1 MIDITFKALKDQ
13 LSSMLGADE
22 AADLPPV
29 DENRLEICINQ
40 AYRECY
46 NPIDG
51 KRAMWAQKKF
61 TLSFTEMQ
69 AGVSLPKQVTS
80 VDKIPVLVG
89 EGPLSPMTGPEAE
102 IRARSIFSWDFRA
115 PSGRGLSFPMYKE
128 NEAEVGRPIWYY
140 LDNRDAGDDDD
151 VIPRFYLYPIPDK
164 AYDVE
169 VYANIIPDPLDN
181 DADTPRIPSELVWD
195 IMYPIAQG
203 KLLSDPRYN
212 GGNKEF
218 IARMA
223 EEARKRLRTL
233 VTPQKH
239 KGSLRLTRRVGW

>member
-1 MIDITFKALKDQ
+1 MVDITFSALKDQ
-13 LSSMLGADE
+13 LASMLGADE
-22 AADLPPV
+22 SADLPPV
-29 DENRLEICINQ
+29 DNNRLEVCINQ

-51 KRAMWAQKKF
+51 KRPMWAQKKF
-61 TLSFTEMQ
+61 TLDFTEKQ
-69 AGVSLPKQVTS
+69 AGLSLPKEVTS
-80 VDKIPVLVG
+80 VDKIPVLIG
-89 EGPLSPMTGPEAE
+89 EGPLSPMSGPEAE

-128 NEAEVGRPIWYY
+128 NAPEVGRPIWYY
-140 LDNRDAGDDDD
+140 IDNRDSNGDED

-164 AYDVE
+164 AYSVE
-169 VYANIIPDPLDN
+169 LYANVVPTPLNLESDK
-181 DADTPRIPSELVWD
+181 PRIPSELVWD
-195 IMYPIAQG
+195 IMYPIAQA

-212 GGNKEF
+212 GDNKEF

-223 EEARKRLRTL
+223 EEARRRLKTL

>member
-1 MIDITFKALKDQ
+1 MVDISFLALKDQ
-13 LSSMLGADE
+13 LASMLGADE
-22 AADLPPV
+22 SADLPPV
-29 DENRLEICINQ
+29 DRSRLGICINQ

-51 KRAMWAQKKF
+51 RRPMWAQKQF
-61 TLSFTEMQ
+61 TLSYEREQ
-69 AGVSLPKQVTS
+69 AGADLPSEVTS
-80 VDKIPVLVG
+80 VDKIPELVG

-102 IRARSIFSWDFRA
+102 IRARAIFSWDFRA
-115 PSGRGLSFPMYKE
+115 PSGRGLNFPQYKD
-128 NEAEVGRPIWYY
+128 NEAEIARPVWYY
-140 LDNRDAGDDDD
+140 LDNRDKGSDEK

-164 AYDVE
+164 AYTVE
-169 VYANIIPDPLDN
+169 LYANIVPSSLIN
-181 DADTPRIPSELVWD
+181 DADKPRIPSDLVWD
-195 IMYPIAQG
+195 IMFPMAQA

-212 GGNKEF
+212 GDNRELLL
-218 IARMA
+218 RMA